1 MKLLVANRRC
11 IIQAYELDNDT
22 FNIDDRVRMLYFH
35 IGVEF
40 EEGMIYQEVRYFFDR
55 KELIFSNSKEGSS
68 ENIELFI
75 RQSFKEII
83 GKVLAWD
90 SDYTRSMKIKDN
102 DIVLIKKLF
111 LLLLLQGFI

>member
-1 MKLLVANRRC
+1 MKLLVENRRC
-11 IIQAYELDNDT
+11 IIQAYELDDDT
-22 FNIDDRVRMLYFH
+22 YNIDDRA
-35 IGVEF
+35 
-40 EEGMIYQEVRYFFDR
+40 RYVFDR
-55 KELIFSNSKEGSS
+55 KELIFPNFKVESS